1 MRVVVST
8 DTKQPHLPGGALEYA
23 VLTAVWDSD
32 SPSVRDIHA
41 RVGQPRGLVY
51 TTIAKVL
58 DRLCAKGLIS
68 RQRIGKAFVYT
79 SKVPRERIER
89 ARAGDT
95 LRRLLG
101 PEPQPAMATLVE
113 AIETIDPDLID
124 ELSRQVAAR
133 RRSRR
138 GS

>member
-1 MRVVVST
+1 M
-8 DTKQPHLPGGALEYA
+8 KHPPLPGGDLEYA
-23 VLTAVWDSD
+23 VLTTVWDSGTA
-32 SPSVRDIHA
+32 SAREIHA
-41 RVGQPRGLVY
+41 RIGEPRGLVY

-58 DRLCAKGLIS
+58 DRLLAKGLIS
-68 RQRIGKAFVYT
+68 RRRIGKAFAYR
-79 SKVPRERIER
+79 SKVPRQHIER
-89 ARAGDT
+89 ARAGHT

-101 PEPQPAMATLVE
+101 TEPQPAIAMLVE
-113 AIETIDPDLID
+113 AMETIDPNLVD

>member
-1 MRVVVST
+1 MA
-8 DTKQPHLPGGALEYA
+8 QGPALPGGDLEYA
-23 VLTAVWDSD
+23 VLAAVWAAGSA
-32 SPSVRDIHA
+32 SAPDIHTQI
-41 RVGQPRGLVY
+41 GEPRGLAY
-51 TTIAKVL
+51 TTVAKVL
-58 DRLCAKGLIS
+58 DRLRAKGLLA
-68 RQRIGKAFVYT
+68 RRRVGKAFVYT
-79 SKVPRERIER
+79 AKVPRDRIER

-101 PEPQPAMATLVE
+101 PEPVPAIATLVDAIE
-113 AIETIDPDLID
+113 AIDPELIE

>member
-1 MRVVVST
+1 MKRLPS
-8 DTKQPHLPGGALEYA
+8 LPGGDLEYA
-23 VLTAVWDSD
+23 ILAAVWDSGTI
-32 SPSVRDIHA
+32 SGREIHT
-41 RVGQPRGLVY
+41 RIGVPRGLVY

-58 DRLCAKGLIS
+58 DRLRIKGLIA
-68 RQRIGKAFVYT
+68 RRRVGKAFVYT
-79 SKVPRERIER
+79 ARVPRERIEH
-89 ARAGDT
+89 ARASET

-101 PEPQPAMATLVE
+101 PEPEPAIATLVD
-113 AIETIDPDLID
+113 AIEAIDPDLVD

>member
-1 MRVVVST
+1 M
-8 DTKQPHLPGGALEYA
+8 KPPPLPGGDLEYA
-23 VLTAVWDSD
+23 VLAAVWDGD
-32 SPSVRDIHA
+32 TPSARDIHA
-41 RVGQPRGLVY
+41 SVGQPRRLVY

-79 SKVPRERIER
+79 SKISRERIER

-101 PEPQPAMATLVE
+101 PEPQPAIATLVD
-113 AIETIDPDLID
+113 AIEAIDPDLID

-133 RRSRR
+133 RRVRR

>member
-1 MRVVVST
+1 MKRRL
-8 DTKQPHLPGGALEYA
+8 HLPGGDLEYA
-23 VLTAVWDSD
+23 VLTAIWDS
-32 SPSVRDIHA
+32 SPASAPDIHT
-41 RVGQPRGLVY
+41 RVGEPRGLAY

-58 DRLCAKGLIS
+58 DRLHAKGLLVRHRS
-68 RQRIGKAFVYT
+68 GKAFVYT
-79 SKVPRERIER
+79 AKIPRERIER

-101 PEPQPAMATLVE
+101 TEPVPAIATLVD
-113 AIETIDPDLID
+113 AIEEIDPELIE

>member
-1 MRVVVST
+1 M
-8 DTKQPHLPGGALEYA
+8 KHPPLPGGDLEYA
-23 VLTAVWDSD
+23 VLTSVWDSGTA
-32 SPSVRDIHA
+32 SAREIH
-41 RVGQPRGLVY
+41 RRIGEPRGLVY

-58 DRLCAKGLIS
+58 DRLRAKGLIS
-68 RQRIGKAFVYT
+68 RQQNGKAFLYT
-79 SKVPRERIER
+79 SKVPRQRIER
-89 ARAGDT
+89 ARAGHS

-101 PEPQPAMATLVE
+101 PEPHPAIATLVDAIE
-113 AIETIDPDLID
+113 AIDPNLID

>member
-1 MRVVVST
+1 M
-8 DTKQPHLPGGALEYA
+8 KHPPLPGGELEYA
-23 VLTAVWDSD
+23 VLTAVWDTGTASA
-32 SPSVRDIHA
+32 REIHA
-41 RVGQPRGLVY
+41 RVGEPRALVY

-58 DRLCAKGLIS
+58 DRLYAKGLIS

-79 SKVPRERIER
+79 SKVARQRIER

-101 PEPQPAMATLVE
+101 PEPQPAIATLVE
-113 AIETIDPDLID
+113 ALEAIDPDLID

-133 RRSRR
+133 RRFRR